1 MNRLTGADKV
11 LCAIYAA
18 LAVVALVWT
27 QVLLVDHLRNGEGGL
42 LDNLTPNAAATFAV
56 VDLLAVAL
64 VGVVFI
70 VVEGRRL
77 GVRLWGIY
85 VVLSFAVAISVA
97 LPLFL
102 IARQV
107 TLASQREAAPV

>member
-11 LCAIYAA
+11 LCAIYAV

-27 QVLLVDHLRNGEGGL
+27 QILLVDHLRNGEGAL
-42 LDNLTPNAAATFAV
+42 LDNLTPNAAATFAA

-77 GVRLWGIY
+77 GVRLWWIY
-85 VVLSFAVAISVA
+85 VVLSLAVAISVA

-107 TLASQREAAPV
+107 TLASQREATPV